1 MGAVNKIPGVS
12 GGTVAFITGIYEEL
26 IDSITKINFSSF
38 KKLFKEGFISFYNEI
53 NGKFLFTVFGG
64 LIASFF
70 SVSLL
75 LDLIMEKYELYIYGL
90 FFGMIVGSF
99 YVIYNK
105 LEKLTF
111 RTSTALIIG
120 FIVGMIISFAD
131 KINLGSSEL
140 IIFIS
145 GVIAISGMILPG
157 LSGSYLLLLMGN
169 YTLIMVDSVN
179 SLYFSIVDLFK
190 LDFNFIYDDERVYL
204 LKVLFLFT
212 TGSIFGLISGYF
224 HVTLKIP
231 SFIATLATG
240 GIAASLSLVITNA
253 SSVQILQKE
262 KHYITWITDT
272 SFYIPNE
279 ILVSLT
285 ILVLCSF
292 LINFTKFGRYVTSIG
307 AGEAVAW
314 TSGIDVKLNKY
325 LALILSASLAAISGI
340 VLSSRMSAGS
350 PTLANEFLL
359 PAIAA
364 VIIGGTALTGGVG
377 SIQRTLIGVLIISV
391 LRIGMTFIG
400 INIFAQQL
408 VFGCMLII
416 AVALNIDRSKIP
428 IVK

>member
-1 MGAVNKIPGVS
+1 MRKYYVFLFIKGLSMGAVNKIPGVS

-75 LDLIMEKYELYIYGL
+75 LDLIIEKYELYIYGL

-190 LDFNFIYDDERVYL
+190 FDFNFIYDDERVYL

-212 TGSIFGLISGYF
+212 IGSILGLIFLSNLLGSL
-224 HVTLKIP
+224 LKKHKSITIALIVG
-231 SFIATLATG
+231 FIAGSLRG
-240 GIAASLSLVITNA
+240 VWPWKIKSQELEEIDKIAI
-253 SSVQILQKE
+253 
-262 KHYITWITDT
+262 
-272 SFYIPNE
+272 YIPEVNNDS
-279 ILVSLT
+279 SL
-285 ILVLCSF
+285 L
-292 LINFTKFGRYVTSIG
+292 
-307 AGEAVAW
+307 AVVY
-314 TSGIDVKLNKY
+314 I
-325 LALILSASLAAISGI
+325 
-340 VLSSRMSAGS
+340 
-350 PTLANEFLL
+350 
-359 PAIAA
+359 
-364 VIIGGTALTGGVG
+364 IIGILFV
-377 SIQRTLIGVLIISV
+377 VL
-391 LRIGMTFIG
+391 LEK
-400 INIFAQQL
+400 FA
-408 VFGCMLII
+408 
-416 AVALNIDRSKIP
+416 NKN
-428 IVK
+428 

>member
-26 IDSITKINFSSF
+26 IDSITKINFNAF

-75 LDLIMEKYELYIYGL
+75 LDLLIEKYELYIFGL

-111 RTSTALIIG
+111 KTFMALTIG
-120 FIVGMIISFAD
+120 FMLGMIISFAD

-190 LDFNFIYDDERVYL
+190 FDFNFIYDDERIYL

-212 TGSIFGLISGYF
+212 MGSILGLIFLSNLLGSL
-224 HVTLKIP
+224 LKKHKSITIALIVG
-231 SFIATLATG
+231 FIAGSLRG
-240 GIAASLSLVITNA
+240 VWPWKIKSQQLEEIDKIAV
-253 SSVQILQKE
+253 
-262 KHYITWITDT
+262 
-272 SFYIPNE
+272 YIPEVNNDS
-279 ILVSLT
+279 SL
-285 ILVLCSF
+285 
-292 LINFTKFGRYVTSIG
+292 
-307 AGEAVAW
+307 
-314 TSGIDVKLNKY
+314 
-325 LALILSASLAAISGI
+325 I
-340 VLSSRMSAGS
+340 VVVY
-350 PTLANEFLL
+350 
-359 PAIAA
+359 I
-364 VIIGGTALTGGVG
+364 IIGILFV
-377 SIQRTLIGVLIISV
+377 VL
-391 LRIGMTFIG
+391 LETFA
-400 INIFAQQL
+400 NK
-408 VFGCMLII
+408 
-416 AVALNIDRSKIP
+416 N
-428 IVK
+428 

>member
-75 LDLIMEKYELYIYGL
+75 LDFIIEKYELYIYGL

-140 IIFIS
+140 IIFLS

-212 TGSIFGLISGYF
+212 TGSIFGLIYLSNILGSL
-224 HVTLKIP
+224 LKKHKSITIALIVG
-231 SFIATLATG
+231 FIAGSLRG
-240 GIAASLSLVITNA
+240 VWPWKIKSQELEEIDKIAI
-253 SSVQILQKE
+253 
-262 KHYITWITDT
+262 
-272 SFYIPNE
+272 YIPEVNNE
-279 ILVSLT
+279 NSLIT
-285 ILVLCSF
+285 VVYI
-292 LINFTKFGRYVTSIG
+292 
-307 AGEAVAW
+307 
-314 TSGIDVKLNKY
+314 
-325 LALILSASLAAISGI
+325 
-340 VLSSRMSAGS
+340 
-350 PTLANEFLL
+350 
-359 PAIAA
+359 
-364 VIIGGTALTGGVG
+364 IIGILFV
-377 SIQRTLIGVLIISV
+377 VL
-391 LRIGMTFIG
+391 LETFA
-400 INIFAQQL
+400 NK
-408 VFGCMLII
+408 
-416 AVALNIDRSKIP
+416 N
-428 IVK
+428 

>member
-75 LDLIMEKYELYIYGL
+75 LDLIIEKYELYIYGL

-99 YVIYNK
+99 YVIYKK

-111 RTSTALIIG
+111 RTSIALIIG
-120 FIVGMIISFAD
+120 FIIGMIISFAD

-145 GVIAISGMILPG
+145 GIIAISGMIIPG

-204 LKVLFLFT
+204 LKILFLFT
-212 TGSIFGLISGYF
+212 TGSILGLIFLSNILGSLLKKYKSI
-224 HVTLKIP
+224 TLAVIVG
-231 SFIATLATG
+231 FIAGSLRG
-240 GIAASLSLVITNA
+240 VWPWKIKSQELEEIDKIAV
-253 SSVQILQKE
+253 
-262 KHYITWITDT
+262 
-272 SFYIPNE
+272 YIPEVNNDS
-279 ILVSLT
+279 SL
-285 ILVLCSF
+285 L
-292 LINFTKFGRYVTSIG
+292 
-307 AGEAVAW
+307 AVVY
-314 TSGIDVKLNKY
+314 I
-325 LALILSASLAAISGI
+325 
-340 VLSSRMSAGS
+340 
-350 PTLANEFLL
+350 
-359 PAIAA
+359 
-364 VIIGGTALTGGVG
+364 IIGILFV
-377 SIQRTLIGVLIISV
+377 VL
-391 LRIGMTFIG
+391 LEK
-400 INIFAQQL
+400 FA
-408 VFGCMLII
+408 
-416 AVALNIDRSKIP
+416 NKN
-428 IVK
+428 

>member
-26 IDSITKINFSSF
+26 IDSISKINFNSF

-53 NGKFLFTVFGG
+53 NGKFLFTIFGG
-64 LIASFF
+64 LILSFF

-75 LDLIMEKYELYIYGL
+75 LDLLIEKYELYIYGL

-111 RTSTALIIG
+111 RTSIALIVG

-131 KINLGSSEL
+131 KVNLGNSEL

-145 GVIAISGMILPG
+145 GIIAISGMIIPG

-212 TGSIFGLISGYF
+212 TGSILGLIFLSNILGSLLKN
-224 HVTLKIP
+224 HKSITLAVIVG
-231 SFIATLATG
+231 FIAGSLRG
-240 GIAASLSLVITNA
+240 VWPWKIKSQELEEIDKIAV
-253 SSVQILQKE
+253 
-262 KHYITWITDT
+262 
-272 SFYIPNE
+272 YIPEVNNDN
-279 ILVSLT
+279 SL
-285 ILVLCSF
+285 L
-292 LINFTKFGRYVTSIG
+292 
-307 AGEAVAW
+307 AVVY
-314 TSGIDVKLNKY
+314 I
-325 LALILSASLAAISGI
+325 
-340 VLSSRMSAGS
+340 
-350 PTLANEFLL
+350 
-359 PAIAA
+359 
-364 VIIGGTALTGGVG
+364 IIGILFV
-377 SIQRTLIGVLIISV
+377 VL
-391 LRIGMTFIG
+391 LEK
-400 INIFAQQL
+400 FA
-408 VFGCMLII
+408 
-416 AVALNIDRSKIP
+416 NKN
-428 IVK
+428 

>member
-70 SVSLL
+70 TVSLL

-111 RTSTALIIG
+111 RTSIALIIG

-212 TGSIFGLISGYF
+212 TGSIFGLIFLSNILGSLF
-224 HVTLKIP
+224 KKHKSITIALIVG
-231 SFIATLATG
+231 FIAGSLRG
-240 GIAASLSLVITNA
+240 VWPWKIKSRELEEIDKIAV
-253 SSVQILQKE
+253 
-262 KHYITWITDT
+262 
-272 SFYIPNE
+272 YIPEVNNDS
-279 ILVSLT
+279 SL
-285 ILVLCSF
+285 L
-292 LINFTKFGRYVTSIG
+292 
-307 AGEAVAW
+307 AVVY
-314 TSGIDVKLNKY
+314 I
-325 LALILSASLAAISGI
+325 
-340 VLSSRMSAGS
+340 
-350 PTLANEFLL
+350 
-359 PAIAA
+359 
-364 VIIGGTALTGGVG
+364 IIGILFV
-377 SIQRTLIGVLIISV
+377 VL
-391 LRIGMTFIG
+391 LER
-400 INIFAQQL
+400 FA
-408 VFGCMLII
+408 I
-416 AVALNIDRSKIP
+416 KIE
-428 IVK
+428 K

>member
-75 LDLIMEKYELYIYGL
+75 LDLIIEKYELYIYGL

-190 LDFNFIYDDERVYL
+190 FDFNFIYDDERVYL

-212 TGSIFGLISGYF
+212 TGSIFGLIYLSNILGSL
-224 HVTLKIP
+224 LKKHK
-231 SFIATLATG
+231 S
-240 GIAASLSLVITNA
+240 IT
-253 SSVQILQKE
+253 
-262 KHYITWITDT
+262 
-272 SFYIPNE
+272 
-279 ILVSLT
+279 
-285 ILVLCSF
+285 
-292 LINFTKFGRYVTSIG
+292 
-307 AGEAVAW
+307 
-314 TSGIDVKLNKY
+314 
-325 LALILSASLAAISGI
+325 LALIVGFI
-340 VLSSRMSAGS
+340 AGS
-350 PTLANEFLL
+350 LRGVWPWKIKSQELEEIDKIAIYIPEVNTDSSLLAVVY
-359 PAIAA
+359 I
-364 VIIGGTALTGGVG
+364 IIGILFV
-377 SIQRTLIGVLIISV
+377 VL
-391 LRIGMTFIG
+391 LEK
-400 INIFAQQL
+400 FA
-408 VFGCMLII
+408 
-416 AVALNIDRSKIP
+416 NKN
-428 IVK
+428 

>member
-26 IDSITKINFSSF
+26 IDSITKINFTSL

-75 LDLIMEKYELYIYGL
+75 LDLLIEKYELYIFGL

-111 RTSTALIIG
+111 RTSIALIIG

-140 IIFIS
+140 IIFLS

-190 LDFNFIYDDERVYL
+190 FDFNFIYDDERVYL

-212 TGSIFGLISGYF
+212 MGSILGLIFLSNILGSL
-224 HVTLKIP
+224 LKKHKSITIAVIVG
-231 SFIATLATG
+231 FIAGSLRG
-240 GIAASLSLVITNA
+240 VWPWKIKSQELEEIDKIAI
-253 SSVQILQKE
+253 
-262 KHYITWITDT
+262 
-272 SFYIPNE
+272 YIPEVNNDS
-279 ILVSLT
+279 SL
-285 ILVLCSF
+285 L
-292 LINFTKFGRYVTSIG
+292 
-307 AGEAVAW
+307 AVVY
-314 TSGIDVKLNKY
+314 I
-325 LALILSASLAAISGI
+325 
-340 VLSSRMSAGS
+340 
-350 PTLANEFLL
+350 
-359 PAIAA
+359 
-364 VIIGGTALTGGVG
+364 IIGILFV
-377 SIQRTLIGVLIISV
+377 VL
-391 LRIGMTFIG
+391 LER
-400 INIFAQQL
+400 FA
-408 VFGCMLII
+408 
-416 AVALNIDRSKIP
+416 NKN
-428 IVK
+428 

>member
-1 MGAVNKIPGVS
+1 VS

-38 KKLFKEGFISFYNEI
+38 KKLFKEGFISFYIEI

-75 LDLIMEKYELYIYGL
+75 LDLIIEKYELYIYGL

-111 RTSTALIIG
+111 RTSIALIIG

-190 LDFNFIYDDERVYL
+190 FDFNFIYDDERVYL

-212 TGSIFGLISGYF
+212 TGSIFGLIFLSNILGSLF
-224 HVTLKIP
+224 KKHKSITIALIVG
-231 SFIATLATG
+231 FIAGSLRG
-240 GIAASLSLVITNA
+240 VWPWKIKSQELEEVDKIAI
-253 SSVQILQKE
+253 
-262 KHYITWITDT
+262 
-272 SFYIPNE
+272 YIPEVNNDS
-279 ILVSLT
+279 SL
-285 ILVLCSF
+285 L
-292 LINFTKFGRYVTSIG
+292 
-307 AGEAVAW
+307 AVVY
-314 TSGIDVKLNKY
+314 I
-325 LALILSASLAAISGI
+325 
-340 VLSSRMSAGS
+340 
-350 PTLANEFLL
+350 
-359 PAIAA
+359 
-364 VIIGGTALTGGVG
+364 IIGILFV
-377 SIQRTLIGVLIISV
+377 VL
-391 LRIGMTFIG
+391 LER
-400 INIFAQQL
+400 FA
-408 VFGCMLII
+408 
-416 AVALNIDRSKIP
+416 NKN
-428 IVK
+428 

>member
-26 IDSITKINFSSF
+26 IDSITKINFSSL

-75 LDLIMEKYELYIYGL
+75 LDLLIEKYELYIFGL

-111 RTSTALIIG
+111 RTSIALIIG
-120 FIVGMIISFAD
+120 FMFGMTISFAD

-140 IIFIS
+140 IIFFS
-145 GVIAISGMILPG
+145 GVIAISGMVLPG

-190 LDFNFIYDDERVYL
+190 FDFNFIYDDERVYL

-212 TGSIFGLISGYF
+212 TGSILGLIFLSNILGSL
-224 HVTLKIP
+224 LKKYKSITIAVIVG
-231 SFIATLATG
+231 FIAGSLRG
-240 GIAASLSLVITNA
+240 VWPWKIKSQGLEEIDKIAI
-253 SSVQILQKE
+253 
-262 KHYITWITDT
+262 
-272 SFYIPNE
+272 YIPEVNNE
-279 ILVSLT
+279 NSLIT
-285 ILVLCSF
+285 VVYI
-292 LINFTKFGRYVTSIG
+292 
-307 AGEAVAW
+307 
-314 TSGIDVKLNKY
+314 
-325 LALILSASLAAISGI
+325 
-340 VLSSRMSAGS
+340 
-350 PTLANEFLL
+350 
-359 PAIAA
+359 
-364 VIIGGTALTGGVG
+364 IIGILFVV
-377 SIQRTLIGVLIISV
+377 VLE
-391 LRIGMTFIG
+391 TFA
-400 INIFAQQL
+400 NK
-408 VFGCMLII
+408 
-416 AVALNIDRSKIP
+416 N
-428 IVK
+428 